1 MDDVMLLGFALFV
14 GMLLGAF
21 FFGGLWWTVKM
32 GVSTSLPA
40 LWFSTSLLLRVGITL
55 TGIYVVA
62 GSDFKR
68 LLACLIGFIFARIIV
83 TKLTAKA
90 MKWEKNHAP

>member
-1 MDDVMLLGFALFV
+1 MDDLMLMGFALLV
-14 GMLLGAF
+14 GMLLGAL

-32 GVSTSLPA
+32 GISKSQPA

-55 TGIYVVA
+55 AGIYVVA

-83 TKLTAKA
+83 TKMTEKL
-90 MKWEKNHAP
+90 MNWEASHAP